1 MSHVPFVIA
10 ILILVLALVVWIC
23 WEIVRFI
30 RFGVPF
36 SYNVRNMIL
45 RKRLTLMT
53 ALGIALTVTTT
64 VFLMMLLAGMRKAF
78 VSSGDPL
85 NVLVLRKGSTSELTG
100 GFTKDKMPILRQL
113 PGIAMDSHGQ
123 PMVSGEWVV
132 VVVLPHRDGTG
143 EVNVT
148 LRGMEQDGLELRN
161 KKAKLVEGSWFASGQ
176 REVVVSR
183 SIHDRFSH
191 TNVGDMIDFGKGAW
205 KVTGIFDGGGSAYD
219 SEIWTDINQVA
230 NQFNRQGA
238 VGNAYLRA
246 TDALA
251 ADSLKHRV
259 ADDQQLQLDGML
271 ETEYYDKQTA
281 NGGGIRLMGFIVGLT
296 MAIGSIF
303 AATNTMY
310 AAVAYRSREIATLRV
325 MGFRRG
331 SIVTSFVF
339 EAVLLSLLG
348 AVIGIALML
357 PFQGMGTSTSNQV
370 TFSEVS
376 FSMNMTGLLTMSLN
390 FLKIPVSISLP
401 VFAWGIVFAVAMG
414 LIGGVAPAWGAARRE
429 ILAALRD

>member
-1 MSHVPFVIA
+1 MA
-10 ILILVLALVVWIC
+10 
-23 WEIVRFI
+23 
-30 RFGVPF
+30 FGYF
-36 SYNVRNMIL
+36 SARIINSVMRIPLKYNIRNMIL
-45 RKRLTLMT
+45 RKRLTMMT

-100 GFTKDKMPILRQL
+100 GFTKDKMPILREL
-113 PGIAMDSHGQ
+113 PGVAMDSHGQ

-176 REVVVSR
+176 REVVVSS
-183 SIHDRFSH
+183 SIHNRFSH

-230 NQFNRQGA
+230 SQFNRQGA

-246 TDALA
+246 TDAVA

-281 NGGGIRLMGFIVGLT
+281 NGGGIRLMGFIVALT

-303 AATNTMY
+303 AAANTMY

-339 EAVLLSLLG
+339 ESVLLALLG
-348 AVIGIALML
+348 AAIGIVLML
-357 PFQGMGTSTSNQV
+357 PFNGMSTSTSNQV
-370 TFSEVS
+370 TFSEVE
-376 FSMNMTGLLTMSLN
+376 FSMRITLQVVVTA
-390 FLKIPVSISLP
+390 V
-401 VFAWGIVFAVAMG
+401 VFAVAMG

>member
-1 MSHVPFVIA
+1 MA
-10 ILILVLALVVWIC
+10 IPI
-23 WEIVRFI
+23 
-30 RFGVPF
+30 
-36 SYNVRNMIL
+36 SYNIRNMIL

-85 NVLVLRKGSTSELTG
+85 NVLVLRKGSTSELAG
-100 GFTKDKMPILRQL
+100 GFTLDKLPILKQL
-113 PGIAMDSHGQ
+113 PGIATDSHGQ

-132 VVVLPHRDGTG
+132 VVALPRNGA

-148 LRGMEQDGLELRN
+148 LRGMEQDGLELRRN
-161 KKAKLVEGSWFASGQ
+161 KVKLVEGNWFASGQ

-183 SIHDRFSH
+183 SIHGRYAH
-191 TNVGDMIDFGKGAW
+191 TNVGDLIDFGKGPW

-219 SEIWTDINQVA
+219 SEIWTDLNQVA

-238 VGNAYLRA
+238 LGNAYLRA
-246 TDALA
+246 TDKVA
-251 ADSLKHRV
+251 ADALKHRV

-271 ETEYYDKQTA
+271 ETEYYDKQTS
-281 NGGGIRLMGFIVGLT
+281 NGGGIRLMGYIVAFT

-303 AATNTMY
+303 AAANTMY

-325 MGFRRG
+325 IGFRRG
-331 SIVTSFVF
+331 SIVTSFMF
-339 EAVLLSLLG
+339 ESILLALLG
-348 AVIGIALML
+348 AALGILLML
-357 PFQGMGTSTSNQV
+357 PFNGMNTSTSNQV
-370 TFSEVS
+370 TFSEVV
-376 FSMNMTGLLTMSLN
+376 FSMQITMSVVITAVL
-390 FLKIPVSISLP
+390 
-401 VFAWGIVFAVAMG
+401 FAVFMG